1 LYKKIVRLT
10 LMKLTHCVS
19 FQKNGE
25 KVVQQFLPQ
34 VSSEREKYFFNARIG
49 DILGRNVQNWDIKIL
64 S

>member
-1 LYKKIVRLT
+1 
-10 LMKLTHCVS
+10 MKLTHCVS